1 MPKPSYNES
10 ELLRKRAMRN
20 QERITQVLREK
31 LITNPNRITGNLIHQ
46 EQQDRMRK
54 LHDIISNGKNPYFD
68 NASTDDQRFNANQAY
83 LANVFTDNQRISSQT
98 YNSEEA
104 EKNREWSAN
113 QAALDRAF
121 QQSSADKAMR
131 FNAEEAAKNRMFQ
144 QESAQKQMD
153 FQERM
158 SNTSYQRA
166 ISDLAAAGLNPIL
179 AYSQGGL
186 STPIGSSAPGSS
198 ASGLMASGSRAS
210 SSAASASFGS
220 GRAGTSSNSP
230 TKEATGVID
239 TLASV
244 LQVGAA
250 IIRLFV

>member
-1 MPKPSYNES
+1 MPKPNYSDS
-10 ELLRKRAMRN
+10 ERLRDRAMRN
-20 QERITQVLREK
+20 QDRIMNVLKEK
-31 LITNPNRITGNLIHQ
+31 FITSPNRITGNLIHQ
-46 EQQDRMRK
+46 EQQDQMRK

-68 NASTDDQRFNANQAY
+68 RAVTDDQRFNANQAY
-83 LANVFTDNQRISSQT
+83 LANVFTDNQRIASQK
-98 YNSEEA
+98 YNSDEA
-104 EKNREWSAN
+104 AKNREWSAS

-131 FNAEEAAKNRMFQ
+131 FNAEEAVKNRIFQ
-144 QESAQKQMD
+144 QESAQRQMD

-166 ISDLAAAGLNPIL
+166 IADLSAAGLNPIL
-179 AYSQGGL
+179 AYAQGGL
-186 STPIGSSAPGSS
+186 STPIGSSASGSS
-198 ASGLMASGSRAS
+198 ASGFMASGSRAS

-220 GRAGTSSNSP
+220 GRAASSSNSP